1 MPGALTSTPKMSKKI
16 LFISHSA
23 SRTGAP
29 IVLLHFL
36 RWLKANTDI
45 PFDVLVGDSG
55 ELLPEFQALAPTRVL
70 MGGLDLTTR
79 ICRKAMGGRRFG
91 KWQDASFQRQ
101 FRRHQYGLVYANT
114 VCNLREMALL
124 SDLGIPVI
132 CHIHELNQVLDFVVG
147 REAFLNNHQCV
158 QHFIAVSRA
167 VQDYLLKDWSISES
181 RISLVHGFIPD
192 KDVDARSQAQV
203 RAAIRAQLGLVDS
216 EVLVGG
222 CGTLD
227 WRKGVDLFV
236 QLARSVRG
244 KPTGQKIRFLWVGGK
259 KGSTDF
265 IKFEHDVK
273 ICGLSDAVTVI
284 ENCSNPLDYF
294 SAMDVFALT
303 SREDPFPLVMLEAAS
318 LRLPIVCFDG
328 AGGGPEFIE
337 EEAGLAAPYL
347 DVDSFAA
354 HVLAL
359 ADNSQMRRSIGFAA
373 AQKVKSRYTVEHQAP
388 KILEIIHRHLGKAG
402 PSFTH
407 KGGQESEIKEGRVD
421 ARYRTAK
428 MFGRVNWLALR

>member
-1 MPGALTSTPKMSKKI
+1 MNQKI

-23 SRTGAP
+23 GRTGAP
-29 IVLLHFL
+29 IVLLHLL

-55 ELLPEFQALAPTRVL
+55 DLLSEFQALAPTRVL
-70 MGGLDLTTR
+70 PWRLSLAGRLL
-79 ICRKAMGGRRFG
+79 RKAMGPIRFG
-91 KWQDASFQRQ
+91 KWQDARFQRE
-101 FRRHQYGLVYANT
+101 FRGQQYGLVYANT
-114 VCNLREMALL
+114 VCNLREIALL
-124 SDLGIPVI
+124 SDLGLPVI

-147 REAFLNNHQCV
+147 RKAFLNNHRCV

-181 RISLVHGFIPD
+181 RISLVHEFIPD
-192 KDVDARSQAQV
+192 NDIDARSQAQA

-227 WRKGVDLFV
+227 WRKGADLFV

-244 KPTGQKIRFLWVGGK
+244 KRTGQKIRFLWVGGK
-259 KGSTDF
+259 KGTPDF
-265 IKFEHDVK
+265 AKFEHDVK
-273 ICGLSDAVTVI
+273 ICGLSEAVTVI
-284 ENCSNPLDYF
+284 ESCSNPLDYF

-337 EEAGLAAPYL
+337 GEAGLAAPYL

-359 ADNSQMRRSIGFAA
+359 ADNSKMRRSMGFAA
-373 AQKVKSRYTVEHQAP
+373 AQKVKSRYTLDHQAP
-388 KILEIIHRHLGKAG
+388 KILEIIRSHLGKTRDRTNFPENAG
-402 PSFTH
+402 QF
-407 KGGQESEIKEGRVD
+407 K
-421 ARYRTAK
+421 
-428 MFGRVNWLALR
+428 